1 MGFPE
6 PGERFTRAIQ
16 LIEAAVNTKED
27 EALINELF
35 IGNHLF
41 EQRHTQ
47 RILKLIS
54 MLEAV

>member
-6 PGERFTRAIQ
+6 PNERFTRANA

-35 IGNHLF
+35 IGNHFF

>member
-1 MGFPE
+1 MGYPE
-6 PGERFTRAIQ
+6 PGERFTRADALIQ
-16 LIEAAVNTKED
+16 AAINTKED

>member
-1 MGFPE
+1 MGYPE
-6 PGERFTRAIQ
+6 PNERFTRADYLIQ
-16 LIEAAVNTKED
+16 AAINTKED
-27 EALINELF
+27 EALLNELF